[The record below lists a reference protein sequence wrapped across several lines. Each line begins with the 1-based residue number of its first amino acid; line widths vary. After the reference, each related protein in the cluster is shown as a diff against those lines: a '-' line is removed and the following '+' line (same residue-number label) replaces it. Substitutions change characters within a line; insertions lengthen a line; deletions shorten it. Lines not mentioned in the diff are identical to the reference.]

1 MQSTALSIIL
11 LCDRTVGRHGAGQL
25 FDEQSNLRIIER
37 HVVCGE
43 DAPPHVLT
51 RRVVQEIDTLDVVS
65 EFFFWRTVRA
75 LRSVSRSLNPRYHS
89 SADRDIHATSMHIV
103 GPYGHIKVINLL

>member
-1 MQSTALSIIL
+1 MSIIV
-11 LCDRTVGRHGAGQL
+11 LCDRTVRRHGAGQL
-25 FDEQSNLRIIER
+25 FDEQSNLKIVER

-51 RRVVQEIDTLDVVS
+51 SMLTSRVVQELDTLDVVS